1 MKRGQAPMAQLEAQ
15 HLQLEGPRGIID
27 RIISPGA
34 ESLREAEIAI
44 SKYTFWD
51 IDLKPVIKEQ
61 KMQETPS
68 IVPLTL

>member
-1 MKRGQAPMAQLEAQ
+1 MKPGQAPMAQLEAQ

-27 RIISPGA
+27 WIISPGA
-34 ESLREAEIAI
+34 ESLREAEVAI